1 MRAHTAERKEASHD
15 LPVPAPWVMFM
26 FMFMSHVANGG
37 YAGSRMMVKLHP
49 SVSPRKVLYSVLV
62 RFYSYLVYVLE
73 ALPC

>member
-1 MRAHTAERKEASHD
+1 MFMF
-15 LPVPAPWVMFM
+15 MFM

>member
-1 MRAHTAERKEASHD
+1 
-15 LPVPAPWVMFM
+15 MFM